1 MSAIGLQICDI
12 CGKRMPEGKQG
23 NLILQ
28 EKIKGSYQP
37 RTKRNWACCK
47 LCVQKFNG
55 LTTKGDYVKEDIES
69 MIDEHC
75 GKRERK
81 VLTDKKK
88 KVTNVLEVFR

>member
-12 CGKRMPEGKQG
+12 CGKRMPEGKKG
-23 NLILQ
+23 NLVLQ
-28 EKIKGSYQP
+28 AKEKGSYQM

-47 LCVQKFNG
+47 LCLQKLIG

-69 MIDEHC
+69 LIDEHC

-81 VLTDKKK
+81 VLTNKKK
-88 KVTNVLEVFR
+88 KAKDVLEVFQ